1 MGRSDYAMSRLFR
14 PTTHLLCLFLSL
26 SSIYKLLS
34 TALIFGVLC
43 GGGGGAGEDRRRA
56 LHPDCVFPPFVFGA
70 GVELFREQNMGDSQL
85 RKFCAAESAKVRKKR
100 ATHLH

>member
-1 MGRSDYAMSRLFR
+1 MSRLFR

-34 TALIFGVLC
+34 IAPIFGVLC

-56 LHPDCVFPPFVFGA
+56 PSRLCFSSFCFFGA
-70 GVELFREQNMGDSQL
+70 GVELFREQNMVDSQL